1 MSIKKF
7 IPNTITSMNLLSGI
21 FGVIVTFSGRLDLAF
36 LLMLAASVFDFC
48 DGLAARA
55 LHSYSDIGKE
65 LDSLSDLV
73 SFGVLPALMLYK
85 LMAFQQSGWVIYLP
99 LVLAVFSALRLAKF
113 NVDERQHHSFIGL
126 PTPASAIIC
135 GSLCCYIYC
144 EQFTVM
150 AEWAAGPFFIPAVAV
165 ILSALMISE
174 IPMFS
179 MKANKDEKN
188 PVLSFKRIAFFSI
201 VAIIAI
207 VVLVAKLHWSMIPL
221 MSFATYVLMN
231 VLFMLSPATASK

>member
-1 MSIKKF
+1 
-7 IPNTITSMNLLSGI
+7 
-21 FGVIVTFSGRLDLAF
+21 
-36 LLMLAASVFDFC
+36 
-48 DGLAARA
+48 
-55 LHSYSDIGKE
+55 
-65 LDSLSDLV
+65 
-73 SFGVLPALMLYK
+73 
-85 LMAFQQSGWVIYLP
+85 
-99 LVLAVFSALRLAKF
+99 
-113 NVDERQHHSFIGL
+113 
-126 PTPASAIIC
+126 
-135 GSLCCYIYC
+135 
-144 EQFTVM
+144 M

-165 ILSALMISE
+165 VLSALMISE